1 MADLVPAL
9 STTTAIEATATAT
22 TTTTA
27 GSELIALDGVKKS
40 YNVGRPSEAEVLHG
54 VSLRVQAGEFI
65 ALMGPSGS
73 GKSTLLNIL
82 GLLEPLTSGSYRLQ
96 GEAVQGL
103 DDAALTLRR
112 RHTLG
117 FVFQFHHLLPAFSAL
132 ENVTLPA
139 LMGEGHV
146 SRTQRERARSLL
158 DAVGLAK
165 AMDKRPGELSGGMQQ
180 RVAIARA
187 LVMEPPLV
195 LADEPTGN
203 LDTASS
209 AEVFALLRRI
219 HAERG
224 TTFVVVTHD
233 PRLAARCDRQ
243 VELVDGRIARDE
255 AITDGAEPVPSAL
268 PTAQAA
274 APAP

>member
-1 MADLVPAL
+1 MSTPSPAVPQGA
-9 STTTAIEATATAT
+9 S
-22 TTTTA
+22 
-27 GSELIALDGVKKS
+27 LIALSGVKKS
-40 YNVGRPSEAEVLHG
+40 YNLGRPTEAEVLHG
-54 VSLRVQAGEFI
+54 LDLQIASGEFI

-82 GLLEPLTSGSYRLQ
+82 GLLEHATAGQYLLQ
-96 GEAVQGL
+96 GRAVQDL
-103 DDAALTLRR
+103 NDAELTLLRR
-112 RHTLG
+112 STLG

-139 LMGEGHV
+139 LMGEGRV
-146 SRTQRERARSLL
+146 SRVQLERARSLL
-158 DAVGLAK
+158 EAVGLAK

-187 LVMEPPLV
+187 LVLEPPLV

-219 HAERG
+219 HEERG
-224 TTFVVVTHD
+224 TSFIVVTHD
-233 PRLAARCDRQ
+233 PRLAARCDRL

-255 AITDGAEPVPSAL
+255 AIVNGEEPVPGGA
-268 PTAQAA
+268 
-274 APAP
+274 

>member
-1 MADLVPAL
+1 ML
-9 STTTAIEATATAT
+9 IE
-22 TTTTA
+22 
-27 GSELIALDGVKKS
+27 LRDVRKS
-40 YNVGRPSEAEVLHG
+40 YNLGRPSEAEVLHG
-54 VSLRVQAGEFI
+54 ISLQVRRGEFI

-82 GLLEPLTSGSYRLQ
+82 GLLEPMTSGSYRLD
-96 GEAVQGL
+96 GAAVQGL
-103 DDAALTLRR
+103 ADAALTQRR
-112 RHTLG
+112 RRTLG

-139 LMGEGHV
+139 LMAEGRI
-146 SRTQRERARSLL
+146 SAAQRENARSLL
-158 DAVGLAK
+158 AAVGLAQ

-187 LVMEPPLV
+187 LVMDPPLV

-224 TTFVVVTHD
+224 TSFVVVTHD
-233 PRLAARCDRQ
+233 PRLAARCDRL
-243 VELVDGRIARDE
+243 VELIDGRIARDE
-255 AITDGAEPVPSAL
+255 AIAAGVEPVAGAL
-268 PTAQAA
+268 PAL
-274 APAP
+274 PV

>member
-1 MADLVPAL
+1 MRPA
-9 STTTAIEATATAT
+9 AT
-22 TTTTA
+22 TRPAA
-27 GSELIALDGVKKS
+27 GNGDALIALDSVRKS
-40 YNVGRPSEAEVLHG
+40 YNIGRPSEAEVLHG
-54 VSLRVQAGEFI
+54 IDLRVGWGEFI

-82 GLLEPLTSGSYRLQ
+82 GLLERMTSGSYRLG

-112 RHTLG
+112 RSTLG

-139 LMGEGHV
+139 LMAEGRV
-146 SRTQRERARSLL
+146 STTHLEHARSLL
-158 DAVGLAK
+158 DAVGLAQ
-165 AMDKRPGELSGGMQQ
+165 AMHKRPAELSGGMQQ

-187 LVMEPPLV
+187 LVMNPPLV

-224 TTFVVVTHD
+224 TSFVVVTHD
-233 PRLAARCDRQ
+233 PRLAARCDRL

-255 AITDGAEPVPSAL
+255 AITGGVEP
-268 PTAQAA
+268 
-274 APAP
+274 APAG

>member
-1 MADLVPAL
+1 MPAPPTGGGLIDL
-9 STTTAIEATATAT
+9 SGI
-22 TTTTA
+22 
-27 GSELIALDGVKKS
+27 KKS
-40 YNVGRPSEAEVLHG
+40 YNIGRPSEAEVLHG
-54 VSLRVQAGEFI
+54 LDLQIATGEFI

-82 GLLEPLTSGSYRLQ
+82 GLLEHATAGQYLLQ
-96 GEAVQGL
+96 GQAVQDL
-103 DDAALTLRR
+103 DDAQLTLLRR
-112 RHTLG
+112 QTLG

-139 LMGEGHV
+139 LMSEGRV
-146 SRTQRERARSLL
+146 SSVQNERARSLL
-158 DAVGLAK
+158 DAVGLAN

-187 LVMEPPLV
+187 LVLEPPLV

-209 AEVFALLRRI
+209 SDVFALLRRI
-219 HAERG
+219 HEERG
-224 TTFVVVTHD
+224 TSFIVVTHD
-233 PRLAARCDRQ
+233 PRLAVRCDRL

-255 AITDGAEPVPSAL
+255 AIVAGIEPVH
-268 PTAQAA
+268 
-274 APAP
+274 

>member
-1 MADLVPAL
+1 MLIEL
-9 STTTAIEATATAT
+9 S
-22 TTTTA
+22 
-27 GSELIALDGVKKS
+27 DVRKS
-40 YNVGRPSEAEVLHG
+40 YNQGRPSEAKVLHG
-54 VSLRVQAGEFI
+54 INLHVRRGEFI

-82 GLLEPLTSGSYRLQ
+82 GLLERMTSGSYRLD
-96 GEAVQGL
+96 GEMVQDL

-112 RHTLG
+112 RRTLG

-139 LMGEGHV
+139 LMAEGRV
-146 SRTQRERARSLL
+146 SAKHLEHARSLL
-158 DAVGLAK
+158 DAVGLA
-165 AMDKRPGELSGGMQQ
+165 AAIHKRPGELSGGMQQ

-187 LVMEPPLV
+187 LVMNPPLV

-209 AEVFALLRRI
+209 AEAFALLRRI

-224 TTFVVVTHD
+224 TSFVVVTHD
-233 PRLAARCDRQ
+233 PRLAARCDRL
-243 VELVDGRIARDE
+243 VELIDGRIARDE
-255 AITDGAEPVPSAL
+255 AITIGVE
-268 PTAQAA
+268 
-274 APAP
+274 PAPH